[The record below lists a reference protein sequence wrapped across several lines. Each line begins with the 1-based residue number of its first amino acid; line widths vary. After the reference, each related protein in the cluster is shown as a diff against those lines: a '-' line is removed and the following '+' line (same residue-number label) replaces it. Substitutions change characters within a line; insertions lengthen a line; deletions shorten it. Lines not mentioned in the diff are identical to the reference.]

1 VVVETASE
9 TEGVTLTVTVR
20 VAVVVTVTVTGFAVG
35 AGVLCALWQP
45 AKNTQ
50 PNVKNAACLRMNITC
65 FFA

>member
-1 VVVETASE
+1 MVVETVAE
-9 TEGVTLTVTVR
+9 TEGVALMVTVR

-45 AKNTQ
+45 AKNRQ
-50 PNVKNAACLRMNITC
+50 PNVKITACLRMNITC